1 MGGIVLRYTPHGTYR
16 STVELPQY
24 RSKGV
29 DSQASGSGT
38 WRCPVLH
45 AVAFDD
51 AAASASQRSRP
62 SQRAHDHMV
71 R

>member
-1 MGGIVLRYTPHGTYR
+1 MGGIVLRYTPHGTYGR
-16 STVELPQY
+16 ATALPQY
-24 RSKGV
+24 RFPA
-29 DSQASGSGT
+29 QARGSGT

>member
-1 MGGIVLRYTPHGTYR
+1 MGGIVLRYTPHGTYGR
-16 STVELPQY
+16 ATAVPNY
-24 RSKGV
+24 RRRFPA
-29 DSQASGSGT
+29 QARGSGT